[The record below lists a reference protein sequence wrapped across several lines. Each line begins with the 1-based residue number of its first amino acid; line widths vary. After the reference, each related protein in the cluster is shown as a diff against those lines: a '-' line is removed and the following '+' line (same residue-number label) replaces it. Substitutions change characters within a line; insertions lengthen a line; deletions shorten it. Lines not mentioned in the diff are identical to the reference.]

1 MFWARLNLLLGGNV
15 LHIKHRYTVDFF
27 TVSQNYLYP
36 KILIDCKIRALKIIN
51 GNWEPPRRRQLLLL
65 FYCLS
70 AKLASIITKMKLQN
84 IEKTKK
90 KRKKRKNK
98 TDTIKL
104 IRKRANV
111 QLNSNPKE
119 ALAIKR
125 RKCKGP
131 FLGPNTGAHCANKTS
146 WK

>member
-1 MFWARLNLLLGGNV
+1 
-15 LHIKHRYTVDFF
+15 
-27 TVSQNYLYP
+27 
-36 KILIDCKIRALKIIN
+36 
-51 GNWEPPRRRQLLLL
+51 
-65 FYCLS
+65 
-70 AKLASIITKMKLQN
+70 MKLQN

-125 RKCKGP
+125 RKCKQNIMEI
-131 FLGPNTGAHCANKTS
+131 NTCTSINKKKRRETNLM
-146 WK
+146 KCNN

>member
-1 MFWARLNLLLGGNV
+1 MPTNDKISENLSRLV
-15 LHIKHRYTVDFF
+15 
-27 TVSQNYLYP
+27 TVSKKMVTAGALVFYKHVMLLR
-36 KILIDCKIRALKIIN
+36 ILIIT
-51 GNWEPPRRRQLLLL
+51 LL

-70 AKLASIITKMKLQN
+70 AKLSSIITKMKLQN

-125 RKCKGP
+125 QK
-131 FLGPNTGAHCANKTS
+131 
-146 WK
+146 

>member
-1 MFWARLNLLLGGNV
+1 M
-15 LHIKHRYTVDFF
+15 
-27 TVSQNYLYP
+27 
-36 KILIDCKIRALKIIN
+36 
-51 GNWEPPRRRQLLLL
+51 
-65 FYCLS
+65 
-70 AKLASIITKMKLQN
+70 ASIITKMKLQN
-84 IEKTKK
+84 IENTKK

-104 IRKRANV
+104 TRKRANK

-131 FLGPNTGAHCANKTS
+131 FLGRTQVHIVQTKHHGNKYMYMY
-146 WK
+146 KQKEKERNKFDEM